1 MCLHEVLIVAHNFAY
16 YARIAVHRH
25 RDGRPS
31 SRKGGPRGRI
41 KGFGTV
47 GAGMKLGRSAR
58 QGVDLAPRYGNAE
71 PSPPA
76 IDPSHTG
83 PTRRHIT
90 VRYVSLAHYALH
102 EEQETTSSIF
112 VFVFECAS
120 KILI

>member
-1 MCLHEVLIVAHNFAY
+1 LWIVAHNF
-16 YARIAVHRH
+16 

-41 KGFGTV
+41 KEFGTV
-47 GAGMKLGRSAR
+47 GAGMQLGRSAR
-58 QGVDLAPRYGNAE
+58 QGVDLAPRYGNVE
-71 PSPPA
+71 PSPPT

-120 KILI
+120 KILN